1 MNVIILR
8 MNCHAHVRRTFADP
22 PDKLPMPAMAS
33 NRMVLEEFIRKHY
46 MTSVFNACKRQHCPV
61 TAGPATHENPHLRG
75 CFSYVLQE
83 TGVPLHFMAEVCAG
97 LEADVVQTTR
107 VCNREINWLT

>member
-1 MNVIILR
+1 V
-8 MNCHAHVRRTFADP
+8 DP

-75 CFSYVLQE
+75 CCSRVLQD
-83 TGVPLHFMAEVCAG
+83 TDKGSYPLYGGGTCRSAG
-97 LEADVVQTTR
+97 GCEEGGLGKSACVGG
-107 VCNREINWLT
+107 